1 MSTASP
7 YALYL
12 SRLSSSSQQSIRS
25 QLRSIARIMQ
35 WPLDDH
41 DHFHRINYEEA
52 IKVRAMLAHE
62 GWSAR
67 SINRAMVA
75 VKGIVK
81 VAVMMGKADQIQ
93 SLQLQTIS
101 RMKHGEHQGTCL
113 TTTQVEALFKHLTRC
128 KRAHCYR
135 NTAIFAVLL
144 GTGLRRSE
152 LCKLEIADYRMAERR
167 LLVRSG
173 KGNKSRELFLPE
185 WAVLHL
191 KSWLDIR
198 QRKDGLMFCRVMAS
212 GKFDISRGLS
222 SSTIYRLVQD
232 TFEGLGISGV
242 TPHDLRRTFITRLLE
257 QKVDINTVRQMAG
270 HAEISTTTIY
280 DKRDHQFMRQA
291 ADALNYTPK
300 GNSS

>member
-1 MSTASP
+1 
-7 YALYL
+7 
-12 SRLSSSSQQSIRS
+12 
-25 QLRSIARIMQ
+25 MQ

-41 DHFHRINYEEA
+41 DLFHRINYEEA
-52 IKVRAMLAHE
+52 LKIRAMLTHE

-75 VKGIVK
+75 IKGIVK
-81 VAVMMGKADQIQ
+81 VAVMMGKADQLQ

-101 RMKHGEHQGTCL
+101 RMKHGQHQGTCL
-113 TTTQVEALFKHLTRC
+113 TVAQVQGLFTHLTKH
-128 KRAHCYR
+128 KRLHHIR
-135 NTAIFAVLL
+135 NTAMFAILL

-152 LCKLEIADYRMAERR
+152 LCKLEMADYRASERR
-167 LLVRSG
+167 LLIRAG

-185 WAVLHL
+185 WAVNHL
-191 KSWLDIR
+191 THWLDVR
-198 QRKDGLMFCRVMAS
+198 QRKEGFLFCWVSAG
-212 GKFDISRGLS
+212 GKVNLKRGMN
-222 SSTIYRLVQD
+222 SSTIYRLVQS
-232 TFEGLGISGV
+232 TFAQIGIPGV

-291 ADALNYTPK
+291 ADALDYRTK
-300 GNSS
+300 GGAT